1 VLPIMARDVV
11 DVGLRQA
18 ARLLGVML
26 ADRLEERLPHV
37 RCPTLVVRGGRDRV
51 VPAGWTRRV
60 ATLAPDGHLAVL
72 PGYAHMPHYSGPLAL
87 TPLLHEFR
95 TT

>member
-26 ADRLEERLPHV
+26 ADRLEDRLPQV
-37 RCPTLVVRGGRDRV
+37 RCPT
-51 VPAGWTRRV
+51 
-60 ATLAPDGHLAVL
+60 
-72 PGYAHMPHYSGPLAL
+72 S
-87 TPLLHEFR
+87 
-95 TT
+95 